1 MIWHVEFLHSS
12 LGLWLAYKET
22 VGGTKCLQ
30 KLAGTP
36 VLLLESFR
44 SMFGVS
50 TADCSWQ
57 FQVRSKKSQ
66 DFWFWMSTS
75 VFTWKKSTSVLPSG
89 ITERKGVLHFKYK
102 VWLKVW
108 FYSIPNRLVKKKRLL
123 LTYIFTGHT
132 GKILNR
138 KKKSAEG
145 VDLPKTT
152 LPKVQ
157 TWTANCKRDHWS
169 QVRLLLVIC
178 GHMYSGTNMD
188 LKLSNG
194 YGTLCWCVPLIKTLV

>member
-1 MIWHVEFLHSS
+1 MEFLHSS

-44 SMFGVS
+44 FMFGVS

-66 DFWFWMSTS
+66 DFWFWKSTS

-194 YGTLCWCVPLIKTLV
+194 YGTLCWCVPLIRTLV

>member
-1 MIWHVEFLHSS
+1 MEFLHSS

-44 SMFGVS
+44 FMFGVS

-66 DFWFWMSTS
+66 YFWFWMSTS

-194 YGTLCWCVPLIKTLV
+194 YGTLCWCVPLIRTLV

>member
-1 MIWHVEFLHSS
+1 MIWQVEFLHSS

-44 SMFGVS
+44 YMFGVS

-66 DFWFWMSTS
+66 YFWFWMSTS

-89 ITERKGVLHFKYK
+89 ITERKCGWKFGFIASQTY
-102 VWLKVW
+102 WLKRKDFFSHIYLQDMQEKFW
-108 FYSIPNRLVKKKRLL
+108 TERRKMLRE
-123 LTYIFTGHT
+123 LTYL
-132 GKILNR
+132 K
-138 KKKSAEG
+138 
-145 VDLPKTT
+145 LPC
-152 LPKVQ
+152 PKFKHELQTVNMTIGARSGDSSWFVVTCIQVQ
-157 TWTANCKRDHWS
+157 TW
-169 QVRLLLVIC
+169 I
-178 GHMYSGTNMD
+178 
-188 LKLSNG
+188 
-194 YGTLCWCVPLIKTLV
+194 

>member
-1 MIWHVEFLHSS
+1 MEFLHLS

-44 SMFGVS
+44 FMFGVS
-50 TADCSWQ
+50 TADCGWQ
-57 FQVRSKKSQ
+57 FQVKKSQ
-66 DFWFWMSTS
+66 YFWFWMSTS
-75 VFTWKKSTSVLPSG
+75 VFTWKKLTSVLPSG

-108 FYSIPNRLVKKKRLL
+108 FYSIPNRLVKKKGLL

-138 KKKSAEG
+138 KKNSAEV
-145 VDLPKTT
+145 VDLPKTA

-157 TWTANCKRDHWS
+157 TWTANCKCDHWS
-169 QVRLLLVIC
+169 QVGWLLVIC

-188 LKLSNG
+188 LKLSYC
-194 YGTLCWCVPLIKTLV
+194 YGILCWCVPLIKTLV

>member
-1 MIWHVEFLHSS
+1 MIWQVEFLHSS

-44 SMFGVS
+44 FMFGVS

-57 FQVRSKKSQ
+57 FQVKSKKSQ
-66 DFWFWMSTS
+66 YFWFWMSTS

-169 QVRLLLVIC
+169 HVRLLLVIC

>member
-44 SMFGVS
+44 FMFGVS

>member
-1 MIWHVEFLHSS
+1 MIWQVEFLHSS

-44 SMFGVS
+44 YMFGVS

-66 DFWFWMSTS
+66 YFWFWMSTS

-89 ITERKGVLHFKYK
+89 ITERKGSFIWNTKCGWK
-102 VWLKVW
+102 FGFIASQTDWLKRKDFFSHIYLQDIQENFWTERRKVL
-108 FYSIPNRLVKKKRLL
+108 RE
-123 LTYIFTGHT
+123 LTYL
-132 GKILNR
+132 K
-138 KKKSAEG
+138 
-145 VDLPKTT
+145 LPCQKFKHELQTVNVT
-152 LPKVQ
+152 IGARSGYSLWFVVTCIQVQ
-157 TWTANCKRDHWS
+157 TW
-169 QVRLLLVIC
+169 I
-178 GHMYSGTNMD
+178 
-188 LKLSNG
+188 
-194 YGTLCWCVPLIKTLV
+194 

>member
-1 MIWHVEFLHSS
+1 MIWHVEFLHLS
-12 LGLWLAYKET
+12 LGFWLAYKET

-44 SMFGVS
+44 FMFGVS
-50 TADCSWQ
+50 TADCGWQ
-57 FQVRSKKSQ
+57 FQVKKSQ
-66 DFWFWMSTS
+66 YFWFWMSTS

-108 FYSIPNRLVKKKRLL
+108 FYSIPNRLVKKKGLL

-138 KKKSAEG
+138 KKKSAEV
-145 VDLPKTT
+145 VDLPKTA

-157 TWTANCKRDHWS
+157 TWTANCKCDHWS
-169 QVRLLLVIC
+169 QVGWLLVIC

-188 LKLSNG
+188 LKLSNC
-194 YGTLCWCVPLIKTLV
+194 YGILCWCVPLIKTLV

>member
-1 MIWHVEFLHSS
+1 MIWQVEFLHSS

-50 TADCSWQ
+50 TADCGWQ

-75 VFTWKKSTSVLPSG
+75 VFTWKNQQVCCHLELQKGRGSFISNTKCGWKFGFIASQTDWLKRKDFLSH
-89 ITERKGVLHFKYK
+89 IYLQDIQEKFWTERRKVL
-102 VWLKVW
+102 
-108 FYSIPNRLVKKKRLL
+108 RE
-123 LTYIFTGHT
+123 LTY
-132 GKILNR
+132 LNLPCQ
-138 KKKSAEG
+138 KFKHELQTVNVTIG
-145 VDLPKTT
+145 GQVTPCDLWSHVFRYKHGSKT
-152 LPKVQ
+152 V
-157 TWTANCKRDHWS
+157 
-169 QVRLLLVIC
+169 
-178 GHMYSGTNMD
+178 
-188 LKLSNG
+188 
-194 YGTLCWCVPLIKTLV
+194 

>member
-12 LGLWLAYKET
+12 LGFWLAYRET

-66 DFWFWMSTS
+66 YFWFWMSTS
-75 VFTWKKSTSVLPSG
+75 VFTWKNQQVCCHL
-89 ITERKGVLHFKYK
+89 ELQKGRGSFISNTKCGWK
-102 VWLKVW
+102 FGFIASQTDWLKRKD
-108 FYSIPNRLVKKKRLL
+108 FFSHIYIYR
-123 LTYIFTGHT
+123 TY
-132 GKILNR
+132 R
-138 KKKSAEG
+138 KNFEQKEEK
-145 VDLPKTT
+145 
-152 LPKVQ
+152 
-157 TWTANCKRDHWS
+157 
-169 QVRLLLVIC
+169 
-178 GHMYSGTNMD
+178 
-188 LKLSNG
+188 
-194 YGTLCWCVPLIKTLV
+194 CWGSWPT

>member
-1 MIWHVEFLHSS
+1 MIWHVEFLHLS

-44 SMFGVS
+44 LMFGVS
-50 TADCSWQ
+50 TADCGWQ
-57 FQVRSKKSQ
+57 FQVRSKESQ
-66 DFWFWMSTS
+66 YFWFWMSTS

-108 FYSIPNRLVKKKRLL
+108 FYSIPNILVKKKRLL
-123 LTYIFTGHT
+123 LTYIYLQDVQEKFWTER
-132 GKILNR
+132 R
-138 KKKSAEG
+138 KMLRELTYLK
-145 VDLPKTT
+145 LPCQKFKHELQTVNVT
-152 LPKVQ
+152 IGARSGYSLWFVVTCIQVQ
-157 TWTANCKRDHWS
+157 TW
-169 QVRLLLVIC
+169 I
-178 GHMYSGTNMD
+178 
-188 LKLSNG
+188 
-194 YGTLCWCVPLIKTLV
+194 

>member
-1 MIWHVEFLHSS
+1 M
-12 LGLWLAYKET
+12 AYKET

-44 SMFGVS
+44 FMFGVS
-50 TADCSWQ
+50 TADCGWQ
-57 FQVRSKKSQ
+57 FQVRSKESQ
-66 DFWFWMSTS
+66 YFLVLD
-75 VFTWKKSTSVLPSG
+75 VNVGVHLKKSTSVLPSG

-157 TWTANCKRDHWS
+157 T
-169 QVRLLLVIC
+169 
-178 GHMYSGTNMD
+178 
-188 LKLSNG
+188 
-194 YGTLCWCVPLIKTLV
+194 